1 MRLINQKNYQ
11 NSVQKGTSDVISLI
25 CSSLIPYKFFRKEFR
40 TKNFDEMLNIGK
52 KMVFSF
58 KAKPEKDSRV
68 RKSFFIFF
76 WQTEFFFFT
85 KKIRVLE
92 EE

>member
-68 RKSFFIFF
+68 RKSFLFLLANRI
-76 WQTEFFFFT
+76 FFFT